1 MRKLFFILLICNMLF
16 VNAQSLE
23 LENWKII
30 NSSELNAGSAEVS
43 QLAYP
48 LPDGIKYCAHYRVE
62 CFGEGKRI
70 S

>member
-30 NSSELNAGSAEVS
+30 NSSELNAGAAEVS
-43 QLAYP
+43 QLSYP
-48 LPDGIKYCAHYRVE
+48 CLLYTSPSPRDTR
-62 CFGEGKRI
+62 
-70 S
+70 

>member
-30 NSSELNAGSAEVS
+30 NSSELNAGAAEVS
-43 QLAYP
+43 QLSYP
-48 LPDGIKYCAHYRVE
+48 TCLLYTSPSPRD
-62 CFGEGKRI
+62 
-70 S
+70 

>member
-30 NSSELNAGSAEVS
+30 NSSELNA
-43 QLAYP
+43 
-48 LPDGIKYCAHYRVE
+48 
-62 CFGEGKRI
+62 EGC
-70 S
+70 

>member
-30 NSSELNAGSAEVS
+30 NSSELNAE
-43 QLAYP
+43 LLRFRNCLIP
-48 LPDGIKYCAHYRVE
+48 LPDGIRPLCPLP
-62 CFGEGKRI
+62 C
-70 S
+70 

>member
-48 LPDGIKYCAHYRVE
+48 KIGRAHV
-62 CFGEGKRI
+62 
-70 S
+70 